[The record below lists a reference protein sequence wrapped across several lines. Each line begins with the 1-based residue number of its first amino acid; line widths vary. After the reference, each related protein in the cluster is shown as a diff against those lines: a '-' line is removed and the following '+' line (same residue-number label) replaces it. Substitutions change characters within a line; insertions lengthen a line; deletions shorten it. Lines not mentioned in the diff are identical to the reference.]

1 MIYLLLLKIIYRLN
15 YLHPQFY
22 DMLFYEDKLTVCYT
36 TMTTLFIHFLVI
48 YLINPTPHMF

>member
-1 MIYLLLLKIIYRLN
+1 MIFLLLLKIIYRLN
-15 YLHPQFY
+15 NLHPQFY